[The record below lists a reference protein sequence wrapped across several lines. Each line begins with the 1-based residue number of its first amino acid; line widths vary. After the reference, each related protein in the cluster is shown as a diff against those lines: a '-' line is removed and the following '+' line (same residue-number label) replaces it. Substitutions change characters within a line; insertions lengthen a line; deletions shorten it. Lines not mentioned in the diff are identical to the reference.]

1 MAVPHGQVP
10 LTAEKYF
17 NLMPSYF
24 PTIYQIRHACLKMG
38 ESEQPL
44 SFQREKNTVIPKVSK
59 RIKKKKIQLAHL
71 RPNRYND
78 WGIDCKMV
86 APGLPVLIKH
96 LVEYTEQLEHSL
108 ITPSIRG

>member
-44 SFQREKNTVIPKVSK
+44 SFQREKTQSFPRYLKEL
-59 RIKKKKIQLAHL
+59 KKKKFS
-71 RPNRYND
+71 
-78 WGIDCKMV
+78 
-86 APGLPVLIKH
+86 LP
-96 LVEYTEQLEHSL
+96 T
-108 ITPSIRG
+108 